1 MSATAAARRRL
12 LSLLGAKRS
21 LNMDRETLHD
31 ARDNIMAKNKEKRE
45 QKKKERERRVAQNTL
60 AAREK
65 LAADQEIAQE
75 RAANEPQSPGTKP
88 KKSAVIGA
96 AKNSSFAATSK
107 TRIYRR
113 TGG

>member
-1 MSATAAARRRL
+1 
-12 LSLLGAKRS
+12 
-21 LNMDRETLHD
+21 
-31 ARDNIMAKNKEKRE
+31 MAKNKKKRE
-45 QKKKERERRVAQNTL
+45 QKKKKKKKERERRVAQNTL

-65 LAADQEIAQE
+65 RAADQKIVHE

>member
-1 MSATAAARRRL
+1 
-12 LSLLGAKRS
+12 
-21 LNMDRETLHD
+21 
-31 ARDNIMAKNKEKRE
+31 MAKNKKKRE
-45 QKKKERERRVAQNTL
+45 QKKKKKKKKERERRVAQNTL

-107 TRIYRR
+107 TPIYRR